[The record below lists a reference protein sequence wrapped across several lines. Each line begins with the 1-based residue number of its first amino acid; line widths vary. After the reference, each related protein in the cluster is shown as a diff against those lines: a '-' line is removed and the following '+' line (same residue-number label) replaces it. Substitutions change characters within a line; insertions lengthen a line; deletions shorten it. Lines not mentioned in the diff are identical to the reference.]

1 MSLKGLPE
9 DRRVFIERLA
19 SGNDAHLMLCPGI
32 SLRRLK
38 AGGQVG
44 VALQISREVLRAGQL
59 QQVLERRFEQAL
71 AFDGCFI
78 YLDAEGALVIWQALS
93 QSGDTGDINEL
104 ASRLLS
110 LASLE
115 ALDASYGY

>member
-19 SGNDAHLMLCPGI
+19 SGNDAQLILCPGI

-44 VALQISREVLRAGQL
+44 IALQISREVLRAGQM

-93 QSGDTGDINEL
+93 QSGDTGDINEK